1 MDSLATRSSRIES
14 EREFHNNRFSEE
26 VREAQGK
33 YYASIKHGSHRFER
47 RVLELA
53 QGADVLEYGC
63 GAAIQGL
70 QVARTAKSLTGID
83 ISNVAVSDAEK
94 AARDA
99 NISNASYHVM
109 DAEEMTFPDNSFD
122 LVFGR
127 GIIHHLD
134 LDLCFASIAR
144 VLRPGGTAIFWEPL
158 GHNPI
163 LNRYRDMTPEARTP
177 DEHPLLRKDF
187 DLASKYFSLGGL
199 KFYGLTTILSVPVR
213 DSSLGNLL
221 LRATAQVDRVLFATP
236 IRWLAWHVLMEM
248 KLRDNTALPGKSA

>member
-1 MDSLATRSSRIES
+1 MDALATRESRIES

-70 QVARTAKSLTGID
+70 RVARTARSLTGID
-83 ISNVAVSDAEK
+83 ISTVAVRDAER
-94 AARDA
+94 AARGND
-99 NISNASYHVM
+99 ISNASYHVM
-109 DAEEMTFPDNSFD
+109 NAEEMTFPDNSFD
-122 LVFGR
+122 LIFGR

-134 LDLCFASIAR
+134 LKLCFASIAR

-158 GHNPI
+158 GHNPL
-163 LNRYRDMTPEARTP
+163 LNRYRQMTPEARTP
-177 DEHPLLRKDF
+177 DEHPLLRQDF
-187 DLASKYFSLGGL
+187 DLAGNYFNLGGL

-213 DSSLGNLL
+213 DSRLGDLL
-221 LRATAQVDRVLFATP
+221 LRATAQVDRMLFATP

-248 KLRDNTALPGKSA
+248 KPLEGKAPAGRSA